1 MWENMAVVIK
11 YIERERQRDRETE
24 RESFLHLA
32 RDRALLL
39 LPWCILFIRGLS
51 LSGMYFYSIATSIQ

>member
-1 MWENMAVVIK
+1 MWENTAVVIK
-11 YIERERQRDRETE
+11 YIYRERDRETERE

-32 RDRALLL
+32 RERALLL